1 MSYVATTGGI
11 TAENAPDLTVAT
23 VEHRFG
29 QVNALPHAI
38 KWLTDNGSSY
48 SMIPGALPAT
58 SV

>member
-1 MSYVATTGGI
+1 MAFALDCCDREAMSYVATTGGI

-38 KWLTDNGSSY
+38 K
-48 SMIPGALPAT
+48 
-58 SV
+58 

>member
-38 KWLTDNGSSY
+38 K
-48 SMIPGALPAT
+48 
-58 SV
+58 